1 MSASASAGAKTLL
14 LDGRKKIG
22 AKILVSGGTRCNVT
36 HRRVVPD
43 AEGYRFLAVRFN
55 AFAIDGRRFATVEA
69 AREAA
74 RGALK
79 AGNPG

>member
-1 MSASASAGAKTLL
+1 MRHSHTDKHGGSRPVAIDVAGEPL
-14 LDGRKKIG
+14 GI
-22 AKILVSGGTRCNVT
+22 
-36 HRRVVPD
+36 VVPE

-74 RGALK
+74 RGALE
-79 AGNPG
+79 AGSPG